1 MTPRK
6 KQIPIPITINEQNN
20 GNTTL
25 PAQATVKEAVK
36 HVLTENEKKKYL
48 KI

>member
-6 KQIPIPITINEQNN
+6 KIPIPTETNEQNN
-20 GNTTL
+20 RNTTL